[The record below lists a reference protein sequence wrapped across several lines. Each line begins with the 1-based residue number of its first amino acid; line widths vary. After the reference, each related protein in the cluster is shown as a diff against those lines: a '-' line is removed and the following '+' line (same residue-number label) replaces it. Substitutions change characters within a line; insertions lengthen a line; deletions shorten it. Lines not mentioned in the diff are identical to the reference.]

1 MYINNNNNNNNINN
15 IMSFLIKGGYNSFQK
30 TILNMTLKK
39 SNLWQQ
45 GLITTNHYKNPI
57 CKLNSYDE
65 NHLEI
70 VKYHDM
76 HALMIN
82 NMVVYEKKHLFT
94 YDVELL
100 LKKKHDLLE
109 RTITDA
115 KLEKNDNI
123 YHYVT
128 YYWVNYDTIKHI
140 NGQRYLN

>member
-1 MYINNNNNNNNINN
+1 
-15 IMSFLIKGGYNSFQK
+15 
-30 TILNMTLKK
+30 MTLKK

-45 GLITTNHYKNPI
+45 GLITTNHHKNPI

-76 HALMIN
+76 HALLIN

-94 YDVELL
+94 NDVELL
-100 LKKKHDLLE
+100 LKNKH
-109 RTITDA
+109 ITDTTLD
-115 KLEKNDNI
+115 KKNDNI